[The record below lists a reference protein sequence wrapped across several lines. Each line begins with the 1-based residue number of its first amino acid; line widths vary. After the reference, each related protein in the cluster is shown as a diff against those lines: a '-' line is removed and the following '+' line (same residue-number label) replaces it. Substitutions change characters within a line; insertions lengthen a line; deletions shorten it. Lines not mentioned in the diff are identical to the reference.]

1 MKTSATETRIIAP
14 VRVFPYA
21 LALCTSSPGRDCEN
35 HQGPNKPIRHGRAR
49 DAKIL
54 PDRRRVPLSLFF
66 SLLIHQV
73 AIESSCGDRLYLT
86 YGGPTFGI
94 IYGPKSFD
102 APKRTSSLSPSA
114 PLSLSLFRLSSFTAS
129 LSHLCPPNRETSIS
143 TPFCRNTESREYTS
157 RVEFVNGYIFRPF
170 LTLLD
175 SLKVNSWVVYEKEV
189 YQISECPRWWK
200 NMQMVLFHR
209 SFYLTV

>member
-21 LALCTSSPGRDCEN
+21 LTLYTSSPRRDCEN

-49 DAKIL
+49 DTKIL
-54 PDRRRVPLSLFF
+54 PDRRRVPLSLSF

-73 AIESSCGDRLYLT
+73 TIESSCGNRVYLT

-102 APKRTSSLSPSA
+102 APKRTSFLSRSPSFS
-114 PLSLSLFRLSSFTAS
+114 LSLSLVFFHGFSVSS
-129 LSHLCPPNRETSIS
+129 LSI
-143 TPFCRNTESREYTS
+143 ESRNLDFYAVLS
-157 RVEFVNGYIFRPF
+157 KHGIQGVCRVEFVNGYIFRRF
-170 LTLLD
+170 LVLLD
-175 SLKVNSWVVYEKEV
+175 SLKVNNRIVYEKEV
-189 YQISECPRWWK
+189 Y
-200 NMQMVLFHR
+200 
-209 SFYLTV
+209 

>member
-21 LALCTSSPGRDCEN
+21 LTLYTSSPRRDCEN

-49 DAKIL
+49 DTKIL
-54 PDRRRVPLSLFF
+54 PDRRRVPLSLSF

-73 AIESSCGDRLYLT
+73 TIESSCGNRVYLT

-102 APKRTSSLSPSA
+102 APKRTSSLSRSPSF
-114 PLSLSLFRLSSFTAS
+114 SLSLFRLSSFTAS
-129 LSHLCPPNRETSIS
+129 LSHRCPSNRETSIF
-143 TPFCRNTESREYTS
+143 TPFCRNMESREYAVSNSSMDTFS
-157 RVEFVNGYIFRPF
+157 VVF
-170 LTLLD
+170 LFCWT
-175 SLKVNSWVVYEKEV
+175 V
-189 YQISECPRWWK
+189 WK
-200 NMQMVLFHR
+200 LIIG
-209 SFYLTV
+209 